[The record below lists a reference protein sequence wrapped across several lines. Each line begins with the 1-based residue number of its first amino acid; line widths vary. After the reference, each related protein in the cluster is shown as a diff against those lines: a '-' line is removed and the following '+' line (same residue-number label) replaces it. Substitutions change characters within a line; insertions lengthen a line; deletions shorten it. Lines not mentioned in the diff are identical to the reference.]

1 MAYAAGSA
9 IGPLMAG
16 MMKLRLGWEAAML
29 VLACL
34 SGASVEPI
42 ALWAGASESLKVK
55 DHESAA

>member
-1 MAYAAGSA
+1 
-9 IGPLMAG
+9 MAG